1 MMLAAGIGHGF
12 EPPLAAGA
20 ARPGM
25 RPASPPPEDLPLILD
40 PDFKPRV
47 TTSQGVQMTGVVA
60 NGAGGFVIA
69 GRFDLVGGRPTSGV
83 ALLDASGVPHPV
95 INLGSCLEGGV
106 EAVALQPDGRLVIG
120 GDFKRFGGE
129 PRRGLARVRPDG
141 TLDGAFAPQIGGDGE
156 TVVRAIAL
164 QADGRIVIGGTF
176 RTVGGQPR
184 RGVARLLPGG
194 ELDAGF
200 DPGAAAEDS
209 FGVVQTLAVLPDGGV
224 IAGGLFT
231 KFDGWS
237 CRGLVRLDARGAVD
251 FDFAPALDSSMGW
264 PGVSRLLRLA
274 DGSLLIAGR
283 FDRVGGET
291 RAGLARLKATGELDP
306 DFAFAPAWGTTSD
319 EPVAD
324 FAVQPDGRILVGGD
338 FESIDDRPRRG
349 LARFLSTGELD
360 LDFDPG
366 DGLQRMDG
374 TAGRASALALM
385 ADGGVLVVGDF
396 DRLGPEERHR
406 LGRVAPD
413 GRLDPDFGSTALR
426 VERVGTVNAILM
438 PRGGGILV
446 GGEFERANDVAAVG
460 LARFDGAGRFDG
472 GFAAGLG
479 ADSRVSALA
488 EQADGRLLV
497 AGRFDTVQGEG
508 RHNLARLAA
517 DGRLDP
523 EFDPGDG
530 PDGELYC
537 VVVQPDGAVV
547 VSGDFEMFDNE
558 PASRLARLDATGAV
572 DLAFLPDLH
581 ASVDTPDVY
590 GIVVEPE
597 GRLVIGGYFDAV
609 NRVPR
614 VGLARLEADGS
625 TDRSFGDTLRIGGDL
640 PLVTSVARD
649 ALGRYVLA
657 GTFTSVNGEARG
669 GVARLFANGA
679 LDPGFD
685 PGDGATGVDLP
696 VVNALALGADNELLL
711 AGEFTAFDEEARLN
725 FALVEANG
733 EPDDALKPRGCTDW
747 WMQALAVEPDGDVLV
762 GGPFTTIDG
771 VPRQGLARFRRV
783 GTAPPRLTIKL
794 DPTGAAIAWDGPGR
808 LQSSVSPAGPWIDDP
823 GGVSPVHA
831 TPAGGAR
838 FYRLVR

>member
-1 MMLAAGIGHGF
+1 MLVAGLAHAF
-12 EPPLAAGA
+12 ELPPATGGG
-20 ARPGM
+20 RPGM
-25 RPASPPPEDLPLILD
+25 RPASPPPEDVPLILD
-40 PDFKPRV
+40 PDFKPRL
-47 TTSQGVQMTGVVA
+47 TTSQGVELTGVTT
-60 NGAGGFVIA
+60 NAGSGFVIA

-83 ALLDASGVPHPV
+83 ALLDASGTPHPL
-95 INLGSCLEGGV
+95 INFGSCLEGGV
-106 EAVALQPDGRLVIG
+106 EAVVLQPDGRFVIG
-120 GDFKRFGGE
+120 GDFRRFGGE
-129 PRRGLARVRPDG
+129 PRRGMARIRPDG
-141 TLDGAFAPQIGGDGE
+141 TLDGAFAPQIAGDGE

-164 QADGRIVIGGTF
+164 LPDGRMVIGGTF
-176 RTVGGQPR
+176 RTVDGLPR
-184 RGVARLLPGG
+184 RGIARLLPGG
-194 ELDAGF
+194 QVDPGF

-237 CRGLVRLDARGAVD
+237 CRGLVRLNAHGAVD

-264 PGVSRLLRLA
+264 PGVSRLRRLA
-274 DGSLLIAGR
+274 DGSLVIAGR

-291 RAGLARLKATGELDP
+291 RSGLARLKATGELDP
-306 DFAFAPAWGTTSD
+306 DFVFTPAWGTTSD
-319 EPVAD
+319 QPVAD
-324 FAVQPDGRILVGGD
+324 FAVQADGRIVVGGD
-338 FESIDDRPRRG
+338 FESIDDLPRPG
-349 LARFLSTGELD
+349 LARFRSTGELD
-360 LDFDPG
+360 PDFDPG

-374 TAGRASALALM
+374 TVGRASALMLM

-396 DRLGPEERHR
+396 DRLGAEERHGV
-406 LGRVAPD
+406 GRVGAD
-413 GRLDPDFGSTALR
+413 GQMDPDFGSTAVR
-426 VERVGTVNAILM
+426 IERVGTVNAILI

-446 GGEFERANDVAAVG
+446 GGEFERANDVPSVG
-460 LARFDGAGRFDG
+460 LARFNGAGQFDG

-497 AGRFDTVQGEG
+497 AGRFDTVQGET

-517 DGRLDP
+517 DGRLDDG
-523 EFDPGDG
+523 FDPGDG

-537 VVVQPDGAVV
+537 VVVQADGAVV
-547 VSGDFEMFDNE
+547 VSGDFEMFDNQ
-558 PASRLARLDATGAV
+558 PASRLARLDSTGGL
-572 DLAFLPDLH
+572 DLDFNPDLH

-590 GIVVEPE
+590 SIVAEAE

-614 VGLARLEADGS
+614 VGLARLQADGA
-625 TDRSFGDTLRIGGDL
+625 TDKGFADTLRIGGDL

-657 GTFTSVNGEARG
+657 GTFTSVNGEERG
-669 GVARLFANGA
+669 GVARLLANGA

-685 PGDGATGVDLP
+685 PGDGATGGDLP
-696 VVNALALGADNELLL
+696 VVNALALGSGNELLL
-711 AGEFTAFDEEARLN
+711 AGEFTAFDEAVRWN

-733 EPDDALKPRGCTDW
+733 ELDDALKPRGCTDW
-747 WMQALAVEPDGDVLV
+747 WMQTLAVEPDGDVLV

-771 VPRQGLARFRRV
+771 VPRQGLARFRRL

-794 DPTGAAIAWDGPGR
+794 EPTGAAITWDGAGR
-808 LQSSVSPAGPWIDDP
+808 LQSSVSPAGPWIDEA
-823 GGVSPVHA
+823 GGASPVHA
-831 TPAGGAR
+831 TPAGAAR